1 MRVCG
6 RVVGQHVAS
15 FDICRDAAC
24 IVCGFDVPRVDEES
38 RFRMRLFGRRLLP
51 LLAQDPSNRPR
62 RHEALTEAYLVGRQY
77 GSEMAEKDV
86 GLKDTVEAFIF
97 FRTIVLDSAAIEA
110 WSGMLEIADRVL
122 VGLTESFE
130 DRLAGAKHSDTG
142 DSGKE
147 PDSNLSAQPLSPA
160 QERLLS
166 AN

>member
-1 MRVCG
+1 
-6 RVVGQHVAS
+6 
-15 FDICRDAAC
+15 
-24 IVCGFDVPRVDEES
+24 
-38 RFRMRLFGRRLLP
+38 
-51 LLAQDPSNRPR
+51 
-62 RHEALTEAYLVGRQY
+62 
-77 GSEMAEKDV
+77 
-86 GLKDTVEAFIF
+86 
-97 FRTIVLDSAAIEA
+97 
-110 WSGMLEIADRVL
+110 MLEIADRVL

>member
-1 MRVCG
+1 M
-6 RVVGQHVAS
+6 
-15 FDICRDAAC
+15 
-24 IVCGFDVPRVDEES
+24 
-38 RFRMRLFGRRLLP
+38 
-51 LLAQDPSNRPR
+51 
-62 RHEALTEAYLVGRQY
+62 TEAYLVGRQY